1 MENKRTSADIKEI
14 LRLAKLQLDDL
25 KSTSQTIYFTK
36 NNLYE
41 NDLKLLQLDATL
53 LGEVSEG
60 KKLYI
65 KGDDNEEVVICSE
78 TQTYQV
84 TEAET
89 SNSLLLVD
97 NLILTDPEN
106 TSNDEYNVNEVTV
119 HSIFY
124 NYLEAI
130 PIKPHLKKLRHLLNE
145 SIYKGPEYESEVDPT
160 KCYTF
165 EQLDEMVQASTKELR
180 KALDDMDV
188 VLVNNKIRLLDFEY
202 HFKVLSYMLKLI
214 DENSWQLDE
223 IDYQETVDALKDLV
237 PKEILTGL
245 FETYTEESQIIDGI
259 QLYRYKEDKVCIFFA
274 KVLLYGAGK
283 FNLNDFLQAWKESVP
298 DGMSPAEDMVYGIA
312 VIEIRGGQNPDVIR
326 AFDESELPEN
336 LTERFKVLFEVKEK
350 WTVAEIAPYIK
361 PLTTDKLDVSALLA
375 KYARASKIDGVKYY
389 SSKHGV

>member
-106 TSNDEYNVNEVTV
+106 SKASNDEYNVNEVTV

-298 DGMSPAEDMVYGIA
+298 DGMSPAEDMVYGKILQIFSHH
-312 VIEIRGGQNPDVIR
+312 VSNNRV
-326 AFDESELPEN
+326 
-336 LTERFKVLFEVKEK
+336 LT
-350 WTVAEIAPYIK
+350 YIFYRLIK
-361 PLTTDKLDVSALLA
+361 MS
-375 KYARASKIDGVKYY
+375 IY
-389 SSKHGV
+389 S